1 MAGWFERLQEA
12 AHAGATEAA
21 ANTTQTYVEVTVVML
36 ASLLTCMLVLKA
48 LPYITSS
55 IAFFA
60 RFCACAV
67 VLKVCIHFIEHS
79 ALVRTLGPAVATLK
93 YMF

>member
-1 MAGWFERLQEA
+1 MPGWFERVREA
-12 AHAGATEAA
+12 AHAGATEASL
-21 ANTTQTYVEVTVVML
+21 NTTQTYVEVTVVML

-55 IAFFA
+55 IVFFV

-67 VLKVCIHFIEHS
+67 VLSVCMHFIENS
-79 ALVRTLGPAVATLK
+79 TLVKSLGPVLEHLRFA
-93 YMF
+93 F